1 MLPEPTFAE
10 VGLGQFELDA
20 WFVLMVPSKTPPA
33 IVAKIDWA
41 VQEIV
46 TDPETVT
53 KLRTISFE
61 PKKMAAN
68 DGRPFIKSE
77 IEKWGRLAKAA
88 GVEKE

>member
-1 MLPEPTFAE
+1 MPTFAE
-10 VGLGQFELDA
+10 VGLGQFELNA

-33 IVAKIDWA
+33 IVAKIDRA

-46 TDPETVT
+46 TDPEIVA

-61 PKKMAAN
+61 PKKMAVN
-68 DGRPFIKSE
+68 DVRPFIKSE